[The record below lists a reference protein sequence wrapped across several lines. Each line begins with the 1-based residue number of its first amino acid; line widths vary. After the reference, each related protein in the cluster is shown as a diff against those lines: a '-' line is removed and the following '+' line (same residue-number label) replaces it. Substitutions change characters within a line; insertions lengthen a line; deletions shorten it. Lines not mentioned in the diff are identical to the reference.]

1 MRSVKETS
9 QFGHGSYACDAPM
22 HAIVHVIGREVEE
35 VAVRRRQVVTEW
47 VKHVE
52 KLVLV
57 EVMFQRLCQRS

>member
-1 MRSVKETS
+1 
-9 QFGHGSYACDAPM
+9 M
-22 HAIVHVIGREVEE
+22 HAIVHVIGREIEE